1 MNKLAFLLCF
11 ILLVTLFSCTK
22 ETITIT
28 FETNGGAPIEAII
41 FSEIENFSFP
51 TPVKEGFVFL
61 GWFLNP
67 ELTET
72 VSLKTPIEK
81 SITLYAKWRA
91 LSSYTITYNSNG
103 GTAVSPLT
111 ISEIQTVSAPTSPI
125 MEGHSFINW
134 YTDEGLTSLFVFNQT
149 ITQNITLY
157 AKWEKLSYT
166 LTFVTNGGSVIA
178 PKTILYND
186 VIILSQIPTL
196 SNQTFEGWYLDAL
209 LTIPF
214 DLTHMPA
221 ENLTLYAKWG
231 VESFTITF
239 DVDGGSVIDPIQL
252 IPGAEIIIPSAPTK
266 QGHTFAG
273 WYLSKD
279 DINPYLFTVMP
290 EYSFTLYADYATN
303 GLLYELIDGENEYE
317 VSLGEATE
325 LTFIQIPK
333 RHLGLLVTQIKT
345 SGFSEA
351 YEVEEIIVP
360 TSVKS
365 IGNYAFLYAHGLKQL
380 NISKTVTFIG
390 KSICTLCYD
399 LLSIVVDPLNENY
412 TSIDGILFSK
422 DLTTLIRY
430 PLAKVETSYLVPSFV
445 ETIDSTA
452 FSYQQY
458 LTSIDL
464 GTGVKTI
471 KDHAFYR
478 SLITSIVIP
487 NQVTTVELYAFRDCI
502 NLISV
507 TIGTG
512 LTSIAP
518 YMFNNCTNL
527 TEIILPPNI
536 NFIGY
541 GAFYDCIRLSSI
553 YVMRPLASGL
563 ITGSLF
569 MFSYTSSALK
579 IYFDDQA
586 TVSAYSAAYY
596 WSSYKTRFFV
606 SAPTT

>member
-1 MNKLAFLLCF
+1 MKKTAFLLCF
-11 ILLVTLFSCTK
+11 IVLMTLFSCTK

-28 FETNGGAPIEAII
+28 FETNGGTPMESIVIDQIDSLMISSPI
-41 FSEIENFSFP
+41 
-51 TPVKEGFVFL
+51 KDGYVFL

-67 ELTET
+67 ELTESF
-72 VSLKTPIEK
+72 SLKTPIEK

-91 LSSYTITYNSNG
+91 LTTYTITYDSNG
-103 GTAVSPLT
+103 GTHISPIN
-111 ISEIQTVSAPTSPI
+111 ISEIQTTQAPNSPI
-125 MEGHSFINW
+125 KEGHLFIGW
-134 YTDEGLTSLFVFNQT
+134 YTDEGLTSLFVFDQT
-149 ITQNITLY
+149 ITQNITLF

-166 LTFVTNGGSVIA
+166 ITFVTNGGSVIA

-214 DLTHMPA
+214 DMTHMPA
-221 ENLTLYAKWG
+221 ENITLYAKWG

-279 DINPYLFTVMP
+279 DIDPYLFTVMP

-325 LTFIQIPK
+325 LAFIQIPK
-333 RHLGLLVTQIKT
+333 RHLGFLVTQIKT
-345 SGFSEA
+345 SGFSVA
-351 YEVEEIIVP
+351 YELEEIIIP
-360 TSVKS
+360 TSVRS
-365 IGNYAFLYAHGLKQL
+365 IKNYAFSSAQSLKQL
-380 NISKTVTFIG
+380 NISKNVTFIG
-390 KSICTLCYD
+390 TSICTLCYD
-399 LLSIVVDPLNENY
+399 LLSVIVDSQNENY

-430 PLAKVETSYLVPSFV
+430 PQAKTETSYLVPSFV
-445 ETIDSTA
+445 ETIDSSA
-452 FSYQQY
+452 FSFQQY
-458 LTSIDL
+458 LTNIDL

-478 SLITSIVIP
+478 SLIASIDIP

-553 YVMRPLASGL
+553 YVMRPLGLGL

-569 MFSYTSSALK
+569 MFTNTHSTLK
-579 IYFDDQA
+579 IYFLDQE
-586 TVSAYSAAYY
+586 SLNAYFIAYY
-596 WSSYKTRFFV
+596 WSSYKTRFLV
-606 SAPTT
+606 NNPTT